1 MNAPLEHPVVAEPR
15 WREQGFMQSQ
25 GPAFWTE
32 LPAQPLPEVH
42 WVARSDALA
51 AELGLSDWLHSDRA
65 LQVLSGN
72 AQARARPPLASVY
85 SGHQFG
91 VWAGQL
97 GDGRALLLGEI
108 DSPLGPQE
116 IQLKGSG
123 LTPYS
128 RMGDGRAVLRSSI
141 REFLCSEAMHHL
153 GIPTTRALAVIGS
166 PAPVMRETVESAAV
180 VTRVAPS
187 FLRFGHFV
195 HFAHTAAD
203 MAALR
208 QLIVAVIERYFPT
221 CREAP
226 VPLLAWLE
234 EVSRR
239 TARLMAQWQAV
250 GFCHGVMNTDNLS
263 ILGLT
268 IDYGP
273 FGFLDGFDPMH
284 ICNHSDH
291 QGRYAYARQPGVA
304 WWNLHALA
312 QALLPA
318 LDGDGEHNARSLG
331 AAIEPFKAEFGA
343 AMQRQLRAKL
353 GLASEH
359 EGDPALIDDLLRL
372 MASERTDYTIAMRR
386 LAGFSTDDGAANDA
400 MRDLFIDRAAFD
412 AWAARYA
419 KRLRDERSIDA
430 ERCQRMR
437 QVNPKFVLRNH
448 LAEQAIRRA
457 QEGDFS
463 ETQRL
468 LKVLQRPFDEQPEHE
483 ADAGFPPDW
492 ARQIEVSCSS

>member
-1 MNAPLEHPVVAEPR
+1 MNAPLEHPVLAEPR
-15 WREQGFMQSQ
+15 WREDGFMQSL

-51 AELGLSDWLHSDRA
+51 ADLGLTDWLRSDRA

-72 AQARARPPLASVY
+72 TAARERPALASVY

-108 DSPLGPQE
+108 ESPIGRQE

-153 GIPTTRALAVIGS
+153 GIPTTRALAVVGS
-166 PAPVMRETVESAAV
+166 PAPVMRENVETAAV

-187 FLRFGHFV
+187 FLRFGHFE
-195 HFAHTAAD
+195 HFAHTAD
-203 MAALR
+203 DVAALR
-208 QLIVAVIERYFPT
+208 KLVAAVIDRFHPE
-221 CREAP
+221 CRDAP

-234 EVSRR
+234 QVSRR

-318 LDGDGEHNARSLG
+318 LEGEVQRNAQALG
-331 AAIEPFKAEFGA
+331 AAIEPFKAEFGRS
-343 AMQRQLRAKL
+343 MQQLLRAKA
-353 GLASEH
+353 GLSTEH
-359 EGDPALIDDLLRL
+359 EGDPALIDELLRL
-372 MASERTDYTIAMRR
+372 MAAERTDYTITMRR
-386 LAGFSTDDGAANDA
+386 LADFSSDPGAANDA

-419 KRLRDERSIDA
+419 ARLRDEHSIDA
-430 ERCQRMR
+430 ERRPRMKL
-437 QVNPKFVLRNH
+437 VNPKFVLRNH

-468 LKVLQRPFDEQPEHE
+468 LGVLQRPYDEQPEHE
-483 ADAGFPPDW
+483 ADAGFAPDW
-492 ARQIEVSCSS
+492 AQALQVSCSS

>member
-1 MNAPLEHPVVAEPR
+1 MNAPLEHPVLAEPR
-15 WREQGFMQSQ
+15 WREHGFMQSL

-51 AELGLSDWLHSDRA
+51 ADLGLTDWLRSDRA

-72 AQARARPPLASVY
+72 TAARERPALASVY

-108 DSPLGPQE
+108 ESPIGRQE

-153 GIPTTRALAVIGS
+153 GIPTTRALAVVGS
-166 PAPVMRETVESAAV
+166 PAPVMRENVETAAV

-187 FLRFGHFV
+187 FLRFGHFE
-195 HFAHTAAD
+195 HFAHTAD
-203 MAALR
+203 DVAALR
-208 QLIVAVIERYFPT
+208 KLVAAVIDRFHPE
-221 CREAP
+221 CRDAP

-234 EVSRR
+234 QVSRR

-318 LDGDGEHNARSLG
+318 LEGEVQRNAQALG
-331 AAIEPFKAEFGA
+331 AAIEPFKAEFGRS
-343 AMQRQLRAKL
+343 MQQLLRAKA
-353 GLASEH
+353 GLSTEH
-359 EGDPALIDDLLRL
+359 EGDPALIDELLRL
-372 MASERTDYTIAMRR
+372 MAAERTDYTITMRR
-386 LAGFSTDDGAANDA
+386 LADFSSDPGAANDA

-419 KRLRDERSIDA
+419 ARLRDEHSIDA
-430 ERCQRMR
+430 ERRPRMKL
-437 QVNPKFVLRNH
+437 VNPKFVLRNH

-468 LKVLQRPFDEQPEHE
+468 LGVLQRPYDEQPEHE
-483 ADAGFPPDW
+483 ADAGFAPDW
-492 ARQIEVSCSS
+492 AQALQVSCSS

>member
-1 MNAPLEHPVVAEPR
+1 
-15 WREQGFMQSQ
+15 MQSL
-25 GPAFWTE
+25 GPGFGSE

-51 AELGLSDWLHSDRA
+51 ADLGLADWLQSERA
-65 LQVLSGN
+65 LQVLSGSVP
-72 AQARARPPLASVY
+72 ARAAPPLASVY

-108 DSPLGPQE
+108 DSPLGVQE

-166 PAPVMRETVESAAV
+166 PQPVVRETVETAAV

-187 FLRFGHFV
+187 FLRFGHFE

-203 MAALR
+203 AAALR
-208 QLIVAVIERYFPT
+208 RLVDAVIERYFPA

-226 VPLLAWLE
+226 VPLLAFVR
-234 EVSRR
+234 EVALR

-273 FGFLDGFDPMH
+273 YGFLDGFDPMH

-318 LDGDGEHNARSLG
+318 LGDGDPKQHAQALGE
-331 AAIEPFKAEFGA
+331 AIEPFKAEFESS
-343 AMQRQLRAKL
+343 MLRRLRAKF
-353 GLASEH
+353 GLVAERD
-359 EGDPALIDDLLRL
+359 GDAALIDDLLRL
-372 MASERTDYTIAMRR
+372 MAAERTDYTIAMRR
-386 LAGFSTDDGAANDA
+386 LAGFASAEGASRDGV
-400 MRDLFIDRAAFD
+400 RDLFVDRAAFD

-419 KRLRDERSIDA
+419 QRLRDEHSVDA
-430 ERCQRMR
+430 ERRLRMNA
-437 QVNPKFVLRNH
+437 VNPKFVLRNH

-457 QEGDFS
+457 QAGDFA

-483 ADAGFPPDW
+483 ADAGFPPQW
-492 ARQIEVSCSS
+492 AQQIAVSCSS